1 MNEMV
6 SLFVQAIQDYYGAYE
21 SAVMADD
28 VARWVGWEYVATLEN
43 LNVLLDSVKS
53 YQAVRHG
60 PPDVATIR
68 YALKAWEESGHQK
81 VERVRPPD
89 YHGNLPSAEEIKHEN
104 EAMKAQA
111 LGLGINTDR
120 PGWMMRMLEKRMA
133 GAKA

>member
-28 VARWVGWEYVATLEN
+28 VARWVGWEYVATPDN
-43 LNVLLDSVKS
+43 LNVLLDAVKA

-60 PPDVATIR
+60 PPEVATIR
-68 YALKAWEESGHQK
+68 YALKAWEESGHRK
-81 VERVRPPD
+81 VERVRAPD
-89 YHGNLPSAEEIKHEN
+89 YQCTLPSPEEIRAEN
-104 EAMKAQA
+104 EAIKAKA
-111 LGLGINTDR
+111 RSLGVNTDR
-120 PGWMMRMLEKRMA
+120 PGWMVRMFEKRMA

>member
-28 VARWVGWEYVATLEN
+28 VARWVGWEYVATLDN
-43 LNVLLDSVKS
+43 LNVLLDAVKS

-68 YALKAWEESGHQK
+68 FALKAWEESGHQK
-81 VERVRPPD
+81 VERIRAPD

-104 EAMKAQA
+104 EAIKAKA
-111 LGLGINTDR
+111 RSMGINTDR
-120 PGWMMRMLEKRMA
+120 PGWMVRMFEKRMT